1 MVERMLEMER
11 GLLDGLILDVPS
23 IVLIADNKTKR
34 NTVPVWKA
42 LNKFDVIVVNEPW
55 HAVMY

>member
-1 MVERMLEMER
+1 MER